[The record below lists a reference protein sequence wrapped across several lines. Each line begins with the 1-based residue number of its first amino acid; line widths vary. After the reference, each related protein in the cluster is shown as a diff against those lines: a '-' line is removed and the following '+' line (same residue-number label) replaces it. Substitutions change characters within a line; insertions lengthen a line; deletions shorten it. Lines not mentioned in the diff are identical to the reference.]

1 MRFGLQHPSFSFDFR
16 NHDSSQIFHSLKKL
30 VPLAEERGFDS
41 FWVMDHFHQL
51 QMVGMPSE
59 PMLEG
64 WTTIS
69 SLIGVTN
76 KIKLGTLVSGII
88 YRHPSI
94 LAKIAATLDV
104 LSNGR
109 LFMGIGAGWNE
120 EEALAY
126 GIASTFPSVR
136 ERLDR
141 LEEAIQIIR
150 KMWTDEP
157 TATFVGKYYQIKNAY
172 CNPKPIQRP
181 SPPILVGGAGEKRT
195 LEIVAKYADACNLIG
210 SSETVKR
217 KLDVLKEHCKKVGR
231 DYDLILKTKLG
242 GILIEKSQEE
252 AKEKAKQIF
261 KGMPEQQIKEYLIYG
276 TVETV
281 QTQVEKLEEVGIQYF
296 IVYLDPS
303 DQYNQLETFSDSI
316 IKKMK

>member
-1 MRFGLQHPSFSFDFR
+1 MRFGLQHPSFSFDYKD
-16 NHDSSQIFHSLKKL
+16 NDTSQIFHSLKSL
-30 VPLAEERGFDS
+30 VTSAEEKGFDS

-51 QMVGMPSE
+51 QMMGAPGE

-69 SLIGVTN
+69 ALAGVTK
-76 KIKLGTLVSGII
+76 KIKLGTLVTGII

-94 LAKIAATLDV
+94 LAKIGATLDV

-109 LFMGIGAGWNE
+109 LFMGVGAGWNE
-120 EEALAY
+120 EESLAY
-126 GIASTFPSVR
+126 GIASSFPSIR

-157 TATFVGKYYQIKNAY
+157 TATFVGRYYQIKNAY

-181 SPPILVGGAGEKRT
+181 SPPILVGGEGEKRT
-195 LEIVAKYADACNLIG
+195 LEIVAKYADACNLLG
-210 SSETVKR
+210 SPETIKR

-231 DYDLILKTKLG
+231 DYDSILKTKLG
-242 GILIEKSQEE
+242 GVLIDNNEEE
-252 AKEKAKQIF
+252 AKKRVNLIL
-261 KGMPEQQIKEYLIYG
+261 KGMSEQQIKEYIIYG
-276 TVETV
+276 TADSVLQQIELL
-281 QTQVEKLEEVGIQYF
+281 EKVGIQYF
-296 IVYLDPS
+296 IVNLEPS
-303 DQYNQLETFSDSI
+303 RQFDELESFAMNI
-316 IKKMK
+316 IEKMR

>member
-30 VPLAEERGFDS
+30 VPLAEDRGFDS

-94 LAKIAATLDV
+94 LAKIGATLDV

-120 EEALAY
+120 QEALAY

-181 SPPILVGGAGEKRT
+181 SPPILVGGEGEKRT
-195 LEIVAKYADACNLIG
+195 LEIVAKYADACNLFG
-210 SSETVKR
+210 SSESVKR

>member
-1 MRFGLQHPSFSFDFR
+1 
-16 NHDSSQIFHSLKKL
+16 
-30 VPLAEERGFDS
+30 
-41 FWVMDHFHQL
+41 
-51 QMVGMPSE
+51 
-59 PMLEG
+59 MLEG

-94 LAKIAATLDV
+94 LAKIGATLDM

-141 LEEAIQIIR
+141 LEEVIQIIR

-157 TATFVGKYYQIKNAY
+157 TGTFVGKYYQIKNAY

-195 LEIVAKYADACNLIG
+195 LEIVAKYADACNLFG

-242 GILIEKSQEE
+242 GILIEKNHEE
-252 AKEKAKQIF
+252 AKEKAKQIL

-276 TVETV
+276 TIETV
-281 QTQVEKLEEVGIQYF
+281 QTQVEKLEEVGTLNLPQYVF
-296 IVYLDPS
+296 HHVSTMAKLIAENRYDRLTWDVQKLTGKPS
-303 DQYNQLETFSDSI
+303 MSLREYVTARPEVFSTAAVTG
-316 IKKMK
+316 

>member
-30 VPLAEERGFDS
+30 VPLAEDRGFDS

-59 PMLEG
+59 AMLEG

-94 LAKIAATLDV
+94 LAKIGATLDV

-181 SPPILVGGAGEKRT
+181 SPPILVGGEGEKRT
-195 LEIVAKYADACNLIG
+195 LEIVAKYADACNLFG
-210 SSETVKR
+210 SSESVKR

-231 DYDLILKTKLG
+231 DYDLILKTRLG
-242 GILIEKSQEE
+242 GILIEKSQGE

-296 IVYLDPS
+296 IVNLDPS
-303 DQYNQLETFSDSI
+303 DQYNQLETFSESI

>member
-30 VPLAEERGFDS
+30 VLLAEDRGFDS

-94 LAKIAATLDV
+94 LAKIGATLDV

-109 LFMGIGAGWNE
+109 LFMGKGAGWNE

-181 SPPILVGGAGEKRT
+181 SPPILVGGEGEKRT
-195 LEIVAKYADACNLIG
+195 LEIVAKYADACNLFG
-210 SSETVKR
+210 SSESVKR

-303 DQYNQLETFSDSI
+303 DQYNQLETFSESI

>member
-1 MRFGLQHPSFSFDFR
+1 
-16 NHDSSQIFHSLKKL
+16 
-30 VPLAEERGFDS
+30 
-41 FWVMDHFHQL
+41 
-51 QMVGMPSE
+51 MVGMPSE

-94 LAKIAATLDV
+94 LAKIGATFDV

-150 KMWTDEP
+150 KIWTEEP
-157 TATFVGKYYQIKNAY
+157 TGTFVGKYYQIKNAY

-181 SPPILVGGAGEKRT
+181 SPPILVGGAGEKER
-195 LEIVAKYADACNLIG
+195 L
-210 SSETVKR
+210 R
-217 KLDVLKEHCKKVGR
+217 
-231 DYDLILKTKLG
+231 
-242 GILIEKSQEE
+242 
-252 AKEKAKQIF
+252 
-261 KGMPEQQIKEYLIYG
+261 
-276 TVETV
+276 
-281 QTQVEKLEEVGIQYF
+281 
-296 IVYLDPS
+296 
-303 DQYNQLETFSDSI
+303 
-316 IKKMK
+316 

>member
-30 VPLAEERGFDS
+30 VPLAEDRGFDS

-94 LAKIAATLDV
+94 LAKIGATLYV

-157 TATFVGKYYQIKNAY
+157 TATFVGKYYQIKNTY

-181 SPPILVGGAGEKRT
+181 SPSILVGGEGEKRT
-195 LEIVAKYADACNLIG
+195 LEIVAKYADACNLFG
-210 SSETVKR
+210 SSESVKR

-296 IVYLDPS
+296 IVNLDPS
-303 DQYNQLETFSDSI
+303 DQYNQLETFSESI

>member
-94 LAKIAATLDV
+94 LAKIGATLDV

-181 SPPILVGGAGEKRT
+181 SPPILVGGEGEKRT
-195 LEIVAKYADACNLIG
+195 LEIVAKYADACNLFG
-210 SSETVKR
+210 SSESVKR